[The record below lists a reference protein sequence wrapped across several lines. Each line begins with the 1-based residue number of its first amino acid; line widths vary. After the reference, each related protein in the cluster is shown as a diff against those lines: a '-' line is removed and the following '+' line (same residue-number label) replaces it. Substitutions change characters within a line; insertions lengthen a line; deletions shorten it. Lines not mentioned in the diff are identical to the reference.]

1 MNRLRPILALV
12 LMVLAF
18 ASARASLPDSLK
30 KELGGLPDSAQVKA
44 LLSKANALLYRDPA
58 TAQRFTALALEI
70 AEKPGNKPLMPKVI
84 NQRGTLHWVVGE
96 YELAL
101 EDYRT
106 SEGIFRE
113 LDDSL
118 GMAKLQ
124 NNIGL
129 VYMDMS
135 YYDLSLPAFL
145 KSLAYFELHP
155 EPYALATLYNNVGS
169 VIMGNGD
176 SVTAEGYFLKALPK
190 FQEVKDTGGISM
202 VHNNLGLSMDDGNR
216 LDEAMEH
223 FMQALKGYQ
232 ALGYLLG
239 QAKVLTNIGS
249 VYVKQGK
256 WAEAE
261 AAHRRALAIGE
272 ETGSATE
279 IAIPRLKLAEM
290 YLKMGRYPEAIAE
303 GRAALAINDTLGA
316 LLPTATSH
324 EVLAHAFEQTQQFD
338 SALVHFKAWSNLSD
352 SIFNASK
359 SRSLSEM
366 RLKFESELKDKAL
379 QNLEQGKQLDR
390 LTKLALGGLIAL
402 LVVVGLLIYLRQ
414 RAVIRREQ
422 ALAVKTQEVARTQ
435 QALAEAERKTAESER
450 KTAESERKAAELE
463 RLRLQEELNYKVRE
477 IANLAMNIVRRN
489 DLLEVMDRE
498 LKALRKGVDE
508 QKLKELS
515 LLVSQTL
522 SLENERKEFQI
533 YIQEAQQNFFR
544 NLETKYPDLSTKEKR
559 LCAMIKLG
567 LSSKEIAAV
576 FNIEIG
582 SVEVARH
589 RLRKKLDLDPQVGL
603 KEFFDG
609 F

>member
-1 MNRLRPILALV
+1 M
-12 LMVLAF
+12 
-18 ASARASLPDSLK
+18 
-30 KELGGLPDSAQVKA
+30 PDSAQIKA
-44 LLSKANALLYRDPA
+44 LLAKANALLYRDPA
-58 TAQRFTALALEI
+58 TGQRFTALALEI
-70 AEKPGNKPLMPKVI
+70 AERPGNKAMMPKVV

-96 YELAL
+96 YEQAL

-118 GMAKLQ
+118 GMARVQ

-135 YYDLSLPAFL
+135 YYDLSLPYFL

-155 EPYALATLYNNVGS
+155 QPYSLATLYNNIGS

-176 SVTAEGYFLKALPK
+176 SVTAEKYFQKAIPK
-190 FQEVKDTGGISM
+190 FEEVKDTGGLCM
-202 VHNNLGLSMDDGNR
+202 VHNNLGLSMDEGAR
-216 LDEAMEH
+216 LDEAMGH

-272 ETGSATE
+272 ETGSVTE

-290 YLKMGRYPEAIAE
+290 FLKMGRYEEAITEA
-303 GRAALAINDTLGA
+303 RAALAINDTVGA
-316 LLPTATSH
+316 LLPTASTH
-324 EVLAHAFEQTQQFD
+324 EVLAFAFEKSHQYD
-338 SALVHFKAWSNLSD
+338 SALVHFKAFSSLSD
-352 SIFNASK
+352 SIFNEAK
-359 SRSLSEM
+359 ARSLSEM

-379 QNLEQGKQLDR
+379 QNLEQEKRLDR
-390 LTKLALGGLIAL
+390 LTNVALGGLVAL
-402 LVVVGLLIYLRQ
+402 LIVVGLLIYLRQ
-414 RAVIRREQ
+414 RAIIRREQ
-422 ALAVKTQEVARTQ
+422 ALAAKTQEVARTQ
-435 QALAEAERKTAESER
+435 QALSEAERKTAEV
-450 KTAESERKAAELE
+450 E
-463 RLRLQEELNYKVRE
+463 RLRLQEELSYKVRE

-508 QKLKELS
+508 QKLKDLS